1 MKQWRINKEGV
12 TLVEKAGVREE
23 GQVKVK
29 ISKVAVSSA
38 DLSHLATCDK
48 DSAIVPGHSAVAYVS
63 EADEDSGLSS
73 ARAWLSARTSLKK
86 NTVLTW

>member
-1 MKQWRINKEGV
+1 MKQWHINKDGV

-48 DSAIVPGHSAVAYVS
+48 D
-63 EADEDSGLSS
+63 
-73 ARAWLSARTSLKK
+73 
-86 NTVLTW
+86 